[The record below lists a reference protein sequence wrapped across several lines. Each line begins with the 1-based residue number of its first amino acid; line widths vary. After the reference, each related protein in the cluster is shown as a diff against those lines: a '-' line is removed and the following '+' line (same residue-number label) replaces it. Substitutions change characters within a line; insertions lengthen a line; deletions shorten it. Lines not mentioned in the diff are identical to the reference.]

1 MDVWPRPPRALCYTT
16 ASHSWCHSPA
26 PPPRSNIID
35 RRWGRGWR
43 PAFVYQHTVTNDGS
57 LRSYAVA
64 SLVVWREAN
73 RKQTHRAVSVSAGV
87 CVCACVW
94 RRGLIQ
100 RWPNNVTPIRAHLN
114 VKGGGWR
121 CGTGGRKRTT
131 TTQPNISTTHYGHT
145 CF

>member
-1 MDVWPRPPRALCYTT
+1 MCGPARPERSVTPRPHT
-16 ASHSWCHSPA
+16 AGATRPLR
-26 PPPRSNIID
+26 PPRSNIIG

-87 CVCACVW
+87 CVCVCVEEGVNPEVAKQCHANKSSFECE
-94 RRGLIQ
+94 R
-100 RWPNNVTPIRAHLN
+100 
-114 VKGGGWR
+114 
-121 CGTGGRKRTT
+121 
-131 TTQPNISTTHYGHT
+131 
-145 CF
+145 